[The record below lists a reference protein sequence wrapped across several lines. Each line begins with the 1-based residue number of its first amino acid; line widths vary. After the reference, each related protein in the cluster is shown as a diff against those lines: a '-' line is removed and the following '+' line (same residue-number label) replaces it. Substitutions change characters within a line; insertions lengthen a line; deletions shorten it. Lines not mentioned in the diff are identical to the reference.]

1 MGGCCEIKKDHI
13 QLDFNKSQ
21 ISGNKEPKTS
31 RGNKIFIQHKLNDEK
46 EDNYIF
52 KIKNSNSI
60 DIPILKTKI
69 PYSIKNNNSL
79 NKNNKNVKEKNNS
92 KKNINILIENYNS
105 DVVPLKKN
113 SLSIEKNN
121 VQLNTETS
129 KLYFPFDYSVQNPEK
144 SYINKSF
151 KKYNSLR
158 KFKNN
163 NGKCSIHKKNADYIN
178 MKNNENRDDDYSYFN
193 NLKHV

>member
-1 MGGCCEIKKDHI
+1 MGGCCEIKKEHI

-21 ISGNKEPKTS
+21 ILGNKEPKTS
-31 RGNKIFIQHKLNDEK
+31 RGNKIFIQYKLNDEK

-52 KIKNSNSI
+52 KIKNCNSI

-79 NKNNKNVKEKNNS
+79 NKNNKNVKEKN
-92 KKNINILIENYNS
+92 IDILIENYNS
-105 DVVPLKKN
+105 DVEPLKKN

-129 KLYFPFDYSVQNPEK
+129 KFYFPFDYSVQNSEK
-144 SYINKSF
+144 SYTNKSF

-158 KFKNN
+158 KFKYNN
-163 NGKCSIHKKNADYIN
+163 SKCSIHKKNSYYNNI
-178 MKNNENRDDDYSYFN
+178 KNNENRDDDYSYFN